1 MLYEYYI
8 CLLNAY
14 EFNLYGTSEGN
25 NWMFQALDVEK
36 KLLAE
41 GAPKRLLDK
50 VAKLAWEV
58 CR

>member
-1 MLYEYYI
+1 MLWEFYI

-14 EFNLYGTSEGN
+14 EFNVYQTEESN
-25 NWMFQALDVEK
+25 FWMFQALDIEK